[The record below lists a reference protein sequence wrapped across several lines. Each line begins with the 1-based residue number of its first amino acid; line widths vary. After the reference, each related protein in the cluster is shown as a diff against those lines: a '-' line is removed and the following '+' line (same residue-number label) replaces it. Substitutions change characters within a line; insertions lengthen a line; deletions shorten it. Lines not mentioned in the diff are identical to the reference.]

1 MNNKYMYKLALTYE
15 LLCIVHE
22 TIYVYTHRHTYGS
35 CDTEV
40 MAAENP
46 DPALQLKELTT
57 V

>member
-1 MNNKYMYKLALTYE
+1 MYKLALTYE